1 MATRMVVEVGRTAVR
16 VALAEG
22 RGTRW
27 HIQALQSLPIGGP
40 ADVASTLR
48 AFLGR
53 AKVSPANVIG
63 VIPRELVIARV
74 VKFPTA
80 DRSELVQMV
89 QLYAK
94 SQLPYP
100 KEQAVTDFFL
110 LTQAEGF
117 STVAVVACQREVI
130 DRQLTPLR
138 EAGLPA
144 SFITVSSWGVL
155 GWFRHAGRLASVA
168 TPSLIVNID
177 ETRTDLVLVTDGRL
191 VSSRSVGQGLHELQG
206 AGQTPELLVAE
217 VERSLSAIRQE
228 LPELEVRS
236 LVLTGLGPLTQWQEE
251 IARRLGLTV
260 TVMDARQPLRLRK
273 DAAPSMPA
281 PSFSPV
287 VVGGLALS
295 ELSGLLNLSPP
306 EMHAEVHHRRQVR
319 ELVAV
324 SALLIVALGLG
335 AALLSVQVSRQRQV
349 VGQLDQ
355 ALGDIA
361 PAAKQLQEKN
371 RSVQLVTGI
380 LRDRRQ
386 LAVTL
391 SGVFRETPA
400 SVTLE
405 GLTFERDRRELA
417 LKGRAESTQ
426 AVLAYMKALE
436 RLDEV
441 RGVNLRY
448 SAQRSGSAGDHTSFE
463 IVLSQARPEASPR

>member
-1 MATRMVVEVGRTAVR
+1 MASRIVVEVGRTAVR

-22 RGTRW
+22 RGMRGR
-27 HIQALQSLPIGGP
+27 IQALQSLPISGP
-40 ADVASTLR
+40 ADVASALR

-53 AKVSPANVIG
+53 AKTAPANVIG

-94 SQLPYP
+94 SHLPYP

-110 LTQAEGF
+110 LTQADGF

-155 GWFRHAGRLASVA
+155 GWFRHALYRSGTGQASVA
-168 TPSLIVNID
+168 TPGLIVNID

-191 VSSRSVGQGLHELQG
+191 VSSRSVSQGLHELQG

-217 VERSLSAIRQE
+217 VERSLAAIRQE
-228 LPELEVRS
+228 LPGLEVRS
-236 LVLTGLGPLTQWQEE
+236 LVLTGLGPLSQWQEE
-251 IARRLGLTV
+251 IARRLGLAV
-260 TVMDARQPLRLRK
+260 TVMDARQPLRLR
-273 DAAPSMPA
+273 STPA
-281 PSFSPV
+281 LSFSPV

-295 ELSGLLNLSPP
+295 ELSELLNLSPP

-324 SALLIVALGLG
+324 SALLIIALGLG

-361 PAAKQLQEKN
+361 PAAKGLQEKN

-380 LRDRRQ
+380 LRDRQQ
-386 LAVTL
+386 LAVML

-405 GLTFERDRRELA
+405 GLTFERERRELS
-417 LKGRAESTQ
+417 LKGHAESTQ

-436 RLDEV
+436 RLEGV

-448 SAQRSGSAGDHTSFE
+448 SAQRSGPSGDYTSFE
-463 IVLSQARPEASPR
+463 IVLSQTMAVASLP